1 MPVTIGRRE
10 LLAALGGAAAWPNS
24 VAAQPRARRALVAM
38 LVAGTSVGYSGL
50 VQAFRRGLQKFGYI
64 EGRDF
69 DIVDRY
75 ADGDPTRLPALA
87 MELVKLK
94 PDVIVTTSTSSAL
107 AAKQATTAVPI
118 TSAILTDP
126 IGKGLAASE
135 ARPGG
140 NVTGIE
146 FTLRGLTG
154 KQLELAREVIPQ
166 TSSVGLLVNMKNASN
181 PPQRRDVEAAANA
194 SSIRLVPVDV
204 GLADQLGAAFQA
216 YARERVD
223 WVVVLGDSLFVS
235 NRDQIAAL
243 AISLRLPTIFAQREH
258 VLAGGL
264 MSYGIDIAANF
275 ERVAYYVDKILKGAK
290 AGDLPIEFPTKVVL
304 SINLTPG
311 GRLCRPHSQGRK
323 AIRPTSRA
331 GLEVP
336 PTLLARADEVIE

>member
-1 MPVTIGRRE
+1 M
-10 LLAALGGAAAWPNS
+10 
-24 VAAQPRARRALVAM
+24 
-38 LVAGTSVGYSGL
+38 
-50 VQAFRRGLQKFGYI
+50 
-64 EGRDF
+64 
-69 DIVDRY
+69 
-75 ADGDPTRLPALA
+75 
-87 MELVKLK
+87 
-94 PDVIVTTSTSSAL
+94 
-107 AAKQATTAVPI
+107 
-118 TSAILTDP
+118 
-126 IGKGLAASE
+126 
-135 ARPGG
+135 
-140 NVTGIE
+140 E
-146 FTLRGLTG
+146 FTLRGLTA
-154 KQLELAREVIPQ
+154 KALELAREVIPQ

-290 AGDLPIEFPTKVVL
+290 AGDLPIEFPTKLVL
-304 SINLTPG
+304 SINLKTA
-311 GRLCRPHSQGRK
+311 K
-323 AIRPTSRA
+323 AL
-331 GLEVP
+331 GLDIP
-336 PTLLARADEVIE
+336 PTLLARAAEVIE